1 MKTNKLKFVRMD
13 TVGLNKGLIKHYGS
27 FGFDFLG
34 MKKLEDTT
42 NLPEHYK
49 EDDVCLFQKEL

>member
-1 MKTNKLKFVRMD
+1 MD

-34 MKKLEDTT
+34 IKKLKETT

-49 EDDVCLFQKEL
+49 EDDVCLFQKEF